1 MKTTKIIITS
11 ILSLVDAYV
20 LYSTIGYLILAI
32 KTPKIYGS
40 PNTTFMGMYIMS
52 ITFGIGFLV
61 LTGLIVFLA
70 VKFFVHKKSKTTG
83 SNEWNGFVYVQY

>member
-83 SNEWNGFVYVQY
+83 SNE

>member
-11 ILSLVDAYV
+11 VLSLIDAYV

-32 KTPKIYGS
+32 KTPKIYGL

-70 VKFFVHKKSKTTG
+70 IKFFGRKKIKSASPDKTK
-83 SNEWNGFVYVQY
+83 

>member
-1 MKTTKIIITS
+1 MKKLKIIIITLLNC
-11 ILSLVDAYV
+11 INIYL
-20 LYSTIGYLILAI
+20 LYSTVGYLILAI
-32 KTPKIYGS
+32 KTPKIYGL

-70 VKFFVHKKSKTTG
+70 IKFFGRKKIKSASPDETK
-83 SNEWNGFVYVQY
+83 

>member
-11 ILSLVDAYV
+11 VLSLIDAYV

-32 KTPKIYGS
+32 KTPKIYGL

-61 LTGLIVFLA
+61 LTGLIVFLSI
-70 VKFFVHKKSKTTG
+70 KFFGRKKIKSASPDETK
-83 SNEWNGFVYVQY
+83 

>member
-11 ILSLVDAYV
+11 VLSLIDAYV

-32 KTPKIYGS
+32 KTPKIYGL

-70 VKFFVHKKSKTTG
+70 IKFFGRKKIKSASPDETK
-83 SNEWNGFVYVQY
+83 

>member
-11 ILSLVDAYV
+11 VLSLADAYV
-20 LYSTIGYLILAI
+20 LYSTIGYLVLAI

-70 VKFFVHKKSKTTG
+70 IKLFGRKKNKSARPDETK
-83 SNEWNGFVYVQY
+83 